1 MATDESKTERRHDT
15 NIRVGGA
22 QLHFQQVQLRDDILI
37 DEIHLD
43 VKNASYEERKNE
55 AGRDGETT
63 NTQSTAQNAVQN
75 AAQNAVQNAVQNVI
89 QIEETGFTAIVSEP
103 NLNRLLAANV
113 PADAPARH
121 LRLLLLS
128 GKARITGQFVKS
140 VLSLPFTVEAV
151 PVVDNGTRLHLD
163 FQSAKMGVTLP
174 GPVLDVIEQIL
185 NRSLSL
191 DLSRLPFPVRLDE
204 IKCEP
209 GRLTVKGKA
218 RIAWPPVSYA
228 PPPAP
233 FSALD
238 KPLPSEIPAQ
248 PSPAPLLAAPLGAIS
263 APGVVQ
269 DS

>member
-1 MATDESKTERRHDT
+1 MATDEGKTERKHDT

-22 QLHFQQVQLRDDILI
+22 HLHFQQVQLRDDVLI

-43 VKNASYEERKNE
+43 IKNASYEERKGDSGQN
-55 AGRDGETT
+55 GETT
-63 NTQSTAQNAVQN
+63 YTQS
-75 AAQNAVQNAVQNVI
+75 AAQNAVRKAAQDVIKNVV

-151 PVVDNGTRLHLD
+151 PVVDNGMRLSLD

-238 KPLPSEIPAQ
+238 RPLPSEIPAQ
-248 PSPAPLLAAPLGAIS
+248 PSPAP
-263 APGVVQ
+263 
-269 DS
+269 

>member
-1 MATDESKTERRHDT
+1 MATDESKTGRKQDM

-43 VKNASYEERKNE
+43 VKNATYEERKSG
-55 AGRDGETT
+55 A
-63 NTQSTAQNAVQN
+63 AQNGQSDAQDTTQGAVQN
-75 AAQNAVQNAVQNVI
+75 AAQNTAKNVVQV
-89 QIEETGFTAIVSEP
+89 EETGFTAIVSEP

-238 KPLPSEIPAQ
+238 KPLPSEIPTQ
-248 PSPAPLLAAPLGAIS
+248 PSPATLPAAPLTAIS
-263 APGVVQ
+263 APVPEENQ
-269 DS
+269 NA

>member
-1 MATDESKTERRHDT
+1 MATDEGRHKHKHHDT

-22 QLHFQQVQLRDDILI
+22 QIHLQQVQLRDDILI

-43 VKNASYEERKNE
+43 AKNGSFEEHKEERK
-55 AGRDGETT
+55 GE
-63 NTQSTAQNAVQN
+63 TAQNGQTK
-75 AAQNAVQNAVQNVI
+75 AQSVL
-89 QIEETGFTAIVSEP
+89 QIEETGFTATISEP

-113 PADAPARH
+113 PADAPVRH

-128 GKARITGQFVKS
+128 GKARVTGQFVKS

-174 GPVLDVIEQIL
+174 GPVLDVIEQVL

-191 DLSRLPFPVRLDE
+191 DLSRLPVPVRLDE

-218 RIAWPPVSYA
+218 RIAWPALVAA

-233 FSALD
+233 FSALE
-238 KPLPSEIPAQ
+238 KPLPSDVSGET
-248 PSPAPLLAAPLGAIS
+248 PSVPLPAAPFSVLSVPVVEESPNAGA
-263 APGVVQ
+263 G
-269 DS
+269 